1 MASDSSKKSTL
12 LYKKGKF
19 SYHVLTPKYR
29 DAALVVLSRAFCT
42 EPVVSALAKIKPEME
57 TTFLDWVEFV
67 DYWMDHCSSNGMSV
81 VALDEENHRV
91 AGVFIVRDLLM
102 VPPGF
107 DTKYSSDA
115 KTLTPWM
122 QFLWHMDREATK
134 KMPELGHP
142 GKAVDLWFLG
152 VHPDYR
158 GNGIANYLVK
168 GVVPLCAK
176 AGFKYATIEA
186 TSAYTSMAARFNKFT
201 SVHVEEAAQWKWKGK
216 PLYTNAEK
224 PHGTWTFWVKDL
236 QTVDIATPPP
246 LPPSAGTVDIAT
258 PPPLPPGTVDIATP
272 PPLPPGTVDIA
283 SGPALPPGAFDI
295 ASGPALPP
303 DIASGPALPPPQE

>member
-1 MASDSSKKSTL
+1 MFSACHCCESLSWLVIVLFSLKKSCVAVSNCACVRSSKFYATYLNLTYLFVALSVQKSTL
-12 LYKKGKF
+12 LYKVGKF
-19 SYHVLTPKYR
+19 SYHILTPKYR
-29 DAALVVLSRAFCT
+29 DAALMVLSRAFCT

-57 TTFLDWVEFV
+57 TKFLDWVEFV

-81 VALDEENHRV
+81 VALDEKEHRV

-107 DTKYSSDA
+107 DKKYSSDA

-186 TSAYTSMAARFNKFT
+186 TSAFTSKAAVFNNFT

-224 PHGTWTFWVKDL
+224 PHGIWTFWVKDL
-236 QTVDIATPPP
+236 TKIDK
-246 LPPSAGTVDIAT
+246 
-258 PPPLPPGTVDIATP
+258 
-272 PPLPPGTVDIA
+272 
-283 SGPALPPGAFDI
+283 
-295 ASGPALPP
+295 
-303 DIASGPALPPPQE
+303 